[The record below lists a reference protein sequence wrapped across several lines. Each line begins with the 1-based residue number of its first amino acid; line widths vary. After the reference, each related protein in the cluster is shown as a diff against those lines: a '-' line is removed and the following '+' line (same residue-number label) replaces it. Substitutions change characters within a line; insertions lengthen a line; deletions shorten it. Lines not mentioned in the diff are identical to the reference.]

1 MTNVED
7 SFIISTLVVK
17 KMTVKIVALKSGEYV
32 VTEIQE
38 AVDDNKRRQAF
49 VFTNPFVVKIEP
61 LEGSELEFDIEDAE
75 ARQNIRGQYKI
86 LLSRWNPFTPD
97 TQVAVNPDWVISI
110 SDPMMSIVESYLKM
124 TKPEENEITETQTAD
139 SDK

>member
-1 MTNVED
+1 MT
-7 SFIISTLVVK
+7 I
-17 KMTVKIVALKSGEYV
+17 KIVALKSGEYV

-38 AVDDNKRRQAF
+38 AVDENKRRQAF
-49 VFTNPFVVKIEP
+49 VFNNPFVVKIEP
-61 LEGSELEFDIEDAE
+61 LEGSDLEFDIEDAE

-97 TQVAVNPDWVISI
+97 PQIAVNPDWVISI
-110 SDPMMSIVESYLKM
+110 SDPMMSIVESYVKM